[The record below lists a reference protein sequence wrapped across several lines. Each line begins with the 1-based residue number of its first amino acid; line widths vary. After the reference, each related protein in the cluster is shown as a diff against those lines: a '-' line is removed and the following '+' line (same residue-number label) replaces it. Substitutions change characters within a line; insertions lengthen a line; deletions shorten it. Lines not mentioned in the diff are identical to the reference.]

1 MNRFRTPRSRNTAFL
16 AKCTA
21 LLLSAFGLAASF
33 TGSLFGQAFARP
45 DGSIPV
51 PIDWSSKHVVFTG
64 DYTPEQAV
72 KTWNEPRAYAQWLLH
87 GNAPAGSGLVR
98 WRPTPIRRRHSRR
111 PIKKDWAISLGAGG
125 VAQGMSPAKF
135 SFNVNATP
143 SCGADFAVFPIN
155 ASTGNTRANVIG
167 TFTGEPTSGQT
178 TAITITPMGGTAVTL
193 TLTAS
198 STTNT
203 GLNFEVSTTLAT
215 DVANLAAAIN
225 RNLSST
231 ALDRIVA
238 VASGATVTVY
248 ALTPGN
254 LVTLTTTNSLT
265 NFNWATATAG
275 TNGSQA
281 NIVAFNQLY
290 SGSGTSLCNLS
301 NPEFIFSYASGVG
314 PVATSPGLSLSGAK
328 ITYVENDPN
337 VGAIVHVLT
346 FGSGSTE
353 YGTSASCASNNNGG
367 AALPTCATNPVIP
380 GSTSGST
387 ATDFMLPLGLV
398 AANATTGVAG
408 GADSFSSPF
417 TDYANDTTYVGDN
430 NGVLYA
436 ITPTFNATPAYA
448 GGNFPVHVSSSPAS
462 LTPTGVTATT
472 TVVTVTVTN
481 SLSIGELVTIA
492 GVTANTGNG
501 CTTADVAAINGIQT
515 VIATGLSGTQFE
527 FNATIPTATSG
538 AGCTTTGAT
547 IIPGSNFLSVPVV
560 DVGVTGNIFV
570 GDSSSNLYALTPA
583 GANAATALALGVNGT
598 TNQGAING
606 GIRDGAIIDS
616 TNGVGYVVTPCNPNT
631 TGEADTGT
639 TGNAGL
645 VQFTFT
651 SNTLTAVAF
660 AGLDTGANQSCT
672 TAGFPNYAPTPDE
685 RYYALGIS
693 SATAANNGEIIAATS
708 GTGGQQLKELQF
720 VSSALQTTPQNND
733 KPQLGSNA
741 SPISPLTEFFNSQ
754 VFSVTG
760 VTASTTVV
768 TVTANNTLAANDL
781 VTLSGVAANTT
792 NNCTAADIAA
802 INGGI
807 QAVVSATATNFTFD
821 ATIPTATTGAGC
833 TVTGATATGGPDYL
847 FLGVNENP
855 SAVYSLLLPTSL
867 LVAQGDAPS
876 NAVTN
881 TTDAVGG
888 TSGMIVDNDSTAG
901 QASSIY
907 FGTLATSTTVCGNT
921 AAYCAVK
928 LTQSGLQ

>member
-1 MNRFRTPRSRNTAFL
+1 VNRFRTPRNRNVAFL
-16 AKCTA
+16 ARCAA
-21 LLLSAFGLAASF
+21 LLLAAFGLAASF
-33 TGSLFGQAFARP
+33 TGSMFGQAFARP

-51 PIDWSSKHVVFTG
+51 PIDWSSKYVVFTG
-64 DYTPEQAV
+64 DYTPEQAM

-87 GNAPAGSGLVR
+87 GNAPEGSGLGR
-98 WRPTPIRRRHSRR
+98 WRPRPIPRRRSRR
-111 PIKKDWAISLGAGG
+111 SIKKDWAISLGPGG

-135 SFNVNATP
+135 SFNVNAAP
-143 SCGADFAVFPIN
+143 SCTADFVVFPID
-155 ASTGNTRANVIG
+155 ASTGSTRSNVVG

-178 TAITITPMGGTAVTL
+178 TSITITPTGGTAVTL
-193 TLTAS
+193 TLSAS
-198 STTNT
+198 LTTNT
-203 GLNFEVSTTLAT
+203 GLDFEVSTTLAT
-215 DVANLAAAIN
+215 DTANLAAAIN
-225 RNLSST
+225 RNLSSI

-254 LVTLTTTNSLT
+254 RVILTTANTLT
-265 NFNWATATAG
+265 NFSWGTVTAG
-275 TNGSQA
+275 TNGAQA

-314 PVATSPGLSLSGAK
+314 PAATSPGLSLSGTE
-328 ITYVENDPN
+328 ISYVENDPN
-337 VGAIVHVLT
+337 IGAILHVLT

-353 YGTSASCASNNNGG
+353 YGTSASCANNNNGG
-367 AALPTCATNPVIP
+367 ATLPTCATSPVIP

-408 GADSFSSPF
+408 VADSFSSPF

-430 NGVLYA
+430 NGFLYA

-448 GGNFPVHVSSSPAS
+448 GGNFPVHVSPSPAS
-462 LTPTGVTATT
+462 LTPTEITATT
-472 TVVTVTVTN
+472 PVVTVAATN

-492 GVTANTGNG
+492 GVTANPGNG
-501 CTTADVAAINGIQT
+501 CTAADVAVLNGIQT

-527 FNATIPTATSG
+527 FNATIPSATTG

-560 DVGVTGNIFV
+560 DVGGTGNIFV
-570 GDSSSNLYALTPA
+570 GDSSSNLYALTSA
-583 GANAATALALGVNGT
+583 GATAATSLALGVNGA

-616 TNGVGYVVTPCNPNT
+616 TNGVGYVVTACNPNT
-631 TGEADTGT
+631 TGEGDTGIM
-639 TGNAGL
+639 GNTGL
-645 VQFTFT
+645 VQFKFT
-651 SNTLTAVAF
+651 SNTLTAVVF

-672 TAGFPNYAPTPDE
+672 TAGFPNYAPTLDE

-693 SATAANNGEIIAATS
+693 SATAASNGEIIGASS

-720 VSSALQTTPQNND
+720 VSSTLQTTPPNND
-733 KPQLGSNA
+733 KPQMGTNA

-754 VFSVTG
+754 VFNVTG

-768 TVTANNTLAANDL
+768 TVTVNNTLAANDL
-781 VTLSGVAANTT
+781 VNLSGVAANPA

-807 QAVVSATATNFTFD
+807 QTVVSATATNFTFD

-833 TVTGATATGGPDYL
+833 IVTGATATGGPDYL

-855 SAVYSLLLPTSL
+855 SAVYTLLLPSSL
-867 LVAQGDAPS
+867 LVAQGVAP
-876 NAVTN
+876 NTVATN

-888 TSGMIVDNDSTAG
+888 TSGMIVDNDATAG

>member
-1 MNRFRTPRSRNTAFL
+1 VNRFRTPRNRNVAFL
-16 AKCTA
+16 ARCTA
-21 LLLSAFGLAASF
+21 LLLAAFGLAASF

-45 DGSIPV
+45 DGSVPV

-64 DYTPEQAV
+64 DYTPEKAV

-87 GNAPAGSGLVR
+87 GNAPEDSGILR
-98 WRPTPIRRRHSRR
+98 RLPTPRSRRRSRG
-111 PIKKDWAISLGAGG
+111 PMKKDWAISLGAGG

-135 SFNVNATP
+135 SFDVNATP
-143 SCGADFAVFPIN
+143 SCTADFVVFPIN
-155 ASTGNTRANVIG
+155 ASTGNTRPNVVG
-167 TFTGEPTSGQT
+167 TFTGQPTSGQT
-178 TAITITPMGGTAVTL
+178 TSITITPTGGTAVTL
-193 TLTAS
+193 ILTAS

-203 GLNFEVSTTLAT
+203 GLNFAVSTTLAT
-215 DVANLAAAIN
+215 DAANLAAAIN
-225 RNLSST
+225 RNLGST
-231 ALDRIVA
+231 ALDRIAA

-254 LVTLTTTNSLT
+254 RVTLTTANTLT
-265 NFNWATATAG
+265 NFSWG
-275 TNGSQA
+275 TVTVGTTGSQA
-281 NIVAFNQLY
+281 NIVAFNDLY

-301 NPEFIFSYASGVG
+301 NPEFMFSYASGVG
-314 PVATSPGLSLSGAK
+314 PVASSPGLSLSGTK

-337 VGAIVHVLT
+337 IGAILHVLM

-367 AALPTCATNPVIP
+367 ATLPTCATNPVVP

-408 GADSFSSPF
+408 VADSFSSPF

-430 NGVLYA
+430 NGFLYA
-436 ITPTFNATPAYA
+436 ITPTFNGTPAYA
-448 GGNFPVHVSSSPAS
+448 GGNFPVHVSPSPAS
-462 LTPTGVTATT
+462 LNPTGITATT
-472 TVVTVTVTN
+472 TTVTVTVTN

-501 CTTADVAAINGIQT
+501 CTAADVAAINGTQA

-527 FNATIPTATSG
+527 FNATIPSATTG

-547 IIPGSNFLSVPVV
+547 MIPGSNFLSAPVV
-560 DVGVTGNIFV
+560 DVGDTGNIFV
-570 GDSSSNLYALTPA
+570 GDSSSNLYELTPA
-583 GANAATALALGVNGT
+583 GATAATALALGVNGG

-606 GIRDGAIIDS
+606 GIRDGAIVDS
-616 TNGVGYVVTPCNPNT
+616 TNGVGYVVTACNPNT
-631 TGEADTGT
+631 TGEADTGIA
-639 TGNAGL
+639 GNAGL
-645 VQFTFT
+645 VQFKFT

-672 TAGFPNYAPTPDE
+672 TAGFPNYAATPDE
-685 RYYALGIS
+685 RYFALGIG
-693 SATAANNGEIIAATS
+693 SATAANNGEIIGATS
-708 GTGGQQLKELQF
+708 GTGGQQFKELQF
-720 VSSALQTTPQNND
+720 VSSTLQTTPPNND
-733 KPQLGSNA
+733 KPQTGTGA

-754 VFSVTG
+754 VFTVTR

-781 VTLSGVAANTT
+781 VTLSGVAPNLA

-807 QAVVSATATNFTFD
+807 QTVASATATNFTFN
-821 ATIPTATTGAGC
+821 ATIPTATTGTGC

-847 FLGVNENP
+847 FIGVNANP
-855 SAVYSLLLPTSL
+855 SAVYSLLLPNSL
-867 LVAQGDAPS
+867 LVASGNPPS

-881 TTDAVGG
+881 TADAVGG
-888 TSGMIVDNDSTAG
+888 TSGIIVDNDSTAG

-907 FGTLATSTTVCGNT
+907 FGTLATSATVCGNT
-921 AAYCAVK
+921 AAFCAVK

>member
-1 MNRFRTPRSRNTAFL
+1 MAFF
-16 AKCTA
+16 ARRAA
-21 LLLSAFGLAASF
+21 LLLAAFGLAASF

-45 DGSIPV
+45 DGSVPV
-51 PIDWSSKHVVFTG
+51 PIDWSSKHVVFTS

-87 GNAPAGSGLVR
+87 GNAPVGSGLVR
-98 WRPTPIRRRHSRR
+98 WRPAPIPRRRSRR
-111 PIKKDWAISLGAGG
+111 SIKKDWAISLGAGG

-135 SFNVNATP
+135 SFDVNATP
-143 SCGADFAVFPIN
+143 SCPADFVVFPIN
-155 ASTGNTRANVIG
+155 ASTGNTRANVVG

-178 TAITITPMGGTAVTL
+178 TSITITPTGGTAVTL

-203 GLNFEVSTTLAT
+203 GLDFEVSTTLAT
-215 DVANLAAAIN
+215 DAANLAAAIN

-231 ALDRIVA
+231 TLDRIVA

-248 ALTPGN
+248 ALTPGSP
-254 LVTLTTTNSLT
+254 VTLATANNLT
-265 NFNWATATAG
+265 NFSWGTVIAG

-281 NIVAFNQLY
+281 NIVAFNHLY

-314 PVATSPGLSLSGAK
+314 PVATSPGLSLSGTE
-328 ITYVENDPN
+328 ISYVENDPN
-337 VGAIVHVLT
+337 IGAILHVLT

-367 AALPTCATNPVIP
+367 ATLPTCATNPVIP

-398 AANATTGVAG
+398 AANATTAVAG
-408 GADSFSSPF
+408 AADSFSSPF
-417 TDYANDTTYVGDN
+417 IDYANDTTYVGDN
-430 NGVLYA
+430 NGFLYA
-436 ITPTFNATPAYA
+436 ITPTFTATPAYA
-448 GGNFPVHVSSSPAS
+448 GGNFPVPVSPSPAS
-462 LTPTGVTATT
+462 LTPTEITATT

-492 GVTANTGNG
+492 GVAANGTN
-501 CTTADVAAINGIQT
+501 CSANDAAAINGTQT

-527 FNATIPTATSG
+527 FNATIPTATTG
-538 AGCTTTGAT
+538 AGCSTTGAT

-560 DVGVTGNIFV
+560 DGGDTGNIFV
-570 GDSSSNLYALTPA
+570 GDSSSNLYELTPA
-583 GANAATALALGVNGT
+583 GATAATALALGVNGT

-616 TNGVGYVVTPCNPNT
+616 TNGVGYVVIACNPNT
-631 TGEADTGT
+631 TGEGDTGI
-639 TGNAGL
+639 TGNTGL
-645 VQFTFT
+645 VQFKFT

-660 AGLDTGANQSCT
+660 AGLDSGANQSCT
-672 TAGFPNYAPTPDE
+672 VAGFPNYAPTPDE

-693 SATAANNGEIIAATS
+693 SATAANNGEIIGASS

-720 VSSALQTTPQNND
+720 VSSTMQTTPQNDD
-733 KPQLGSNA
+733 KPQMGTNA

-754 VFSVTG
+754 VFDVTG

-781 VTLSGVAANTT
+781 VTLSGVAANTA
-792 NNCTAADIAA
+792 NNCTAPDIAA

-807 QAVVSATATNFTFD
+807 QTVVSATATNFTFD
-821 ATIPTATTGAGC
+821 ATIPTATTGTGC

-847 FLGVNENP
+847 FVGVNENP
-855 SAVYSLLLPTSL
+855 SAVYTLLLPSSL
-867 LVAQGDAPS
+867 LVASGDAP
-876 NAVTN
+876 NTVATN

-921 AAYCAVK
+921 AAFCAVK

>member
-1 MNRFRTPRSRNTAFL
+1 MNRFRTPRNRNVAFL
-16 AKCTA
+16 ARSAA
-21 LLLSAFGLAASF
+21 LLLLAFGLAPSF

-45 DGSIPV
+45 DGSVPV
-51 PIDWSSKHVVFTG
+51 PLDWSSKYVVFTG
-64 DYTPEQAV
+64 DYTPEHVV

-87 GNAPAGSGLVR
+87 GNAPEGSGLVR
-98 WRPTPIRRRHSRR
+98 WRPTAIPRRRSRR
-111 PIKKDWAISLGAGG
+111 PIRKDWAISLGAGG

-135 SFNVNATP
+135 SFNVNAAP
-143 SCGADFAVFPIN
+143 SCTADFVVFPID
-155 ASTGNTRANVIG
+155 APTGSTRSNVVG

-178 TAITITPMGGTAVTL
+178 ASITLTPTGGTAVTL

-203 GLNFEVSTTLAT
+203 GLDFEVSTTPAT
-215 DVANLAAAIN
+215 DAANLAAAIN

-238 VASGATVTVY
+238 VASGATVTVH

-254 LVTLTTTNSLT
+254 RVTLTTARTLA
-265 NFNWATATAG
+265 NFTWGTVTAG

-281 NIVAFNQLY
+281 NIVGFNQLY

-314 PVATSPGLSLSGAK
+314 PVATSPGLSLSGTK
-328 ITYVENDPN
+328 VSYVENDPN
-337 VGAIVHVLT
+337 IGAILHVLT

-353 YGTSASCASNNNGG
+353 YGTSASCVNNNNGG
-367 AALPTCATNPVIP
+367 TTLPTCATNPVIP

-387 ATDFMLPLGLV
+387 AADFMLPLGLV
-398 AANATTGVAG
+398 AANATTGAAG
-408 GADSFSSPF
+408 MADSFSSPF

-430 NGVLYA
+430 NGFLYA
-436 ITPTFNATPAYA
+436 ITPTFKATPAYA
-448 GGNFPVHVSSSPAS
+448 GGNFPVHVSPSPATLS
-462 LTPTGVTATT
+462 PTAITASTT
-472 TVVTVTVTN
+472 TVTVTVNN
-481 SLSIGELVTIA
+481 SLSLGELVTIA
-492 GVTANTGNG
+492 GVTANGGRCSAND
-501 CTTADVAAINGIQT
+501 AAAINGIQT

-527 FNATIPTATSG
+527 FNATIQTATTG
-538 AGCTTTGAT
+538 PGCTITNAT

-560 DVGVTGNIFV
+560 DVSETGNIFV

-583 GANAATALALGVNGT
+583 GATAATALALGVNGG
-598 TNQGAING
+598 TNLGAING
-606 GIRDGAIIDS
+606 GIRDGAVIDS
-616 TNGVGYVVTPCNPNT
+616 TNGVGYVVTACNPNT
-631 TGEADTGT
+631 TGEGITGT
-639 TGNAGL
+639 GGNTGL

-651 SNTLTAVAF
+651 SNSLTAAVY

-672 TAGFPNYAPTPDE
+672 VAGFPNYAPTPDE

-693 SATAANNGEIIAATS
+693 SATAANNGEIIGATS

-720 VSSALQTTPQNND
+720 VSSTLQTTPPNND
-733 KPQLGSNA
+733 KPQMGTNA
-741 SPISPLTEFFNSQ
+741 SPIAPLIEFFNSQ
-754 VFSVTG
+754 VFNVTG

-802 INGGI
+802 INGGM
-807 QAVVSATATNFTFD
+807 QTVVSATATNFTFD

-847 FLGVNENP
+847 FVGVNENP
-855 SAVYSLLLPTSL
+855 SAVYTLLLPSSL
-867 LVAQGDAPS
+867 LVAQGVAP
-876 NAVTN
+876 NTVATN